1 MKFSALGWGNGF
13 KLSLRYRPRAGKD
26 TTRVCSNDKNYGRTW
41 SRAEDITEE
50 DKSYYRQ
57 WVDSGLTQGG
67 GSTGRE
73 RTWSSGR
80 RFPER
85 SSSRVVT
92 DDNEVAVRRCVD
104 SLVVSVTRMSRADSC
119 DSWSQ
124 KKSAGAGAAVAEAA
138 ADAQVRAIPPHPRP
152 AG

>member
-1 MKFSALGWGNGF
+1 MAQGSG
-13 KLSLRYRPRAGKD
+13 
-26 TTRVCSNDKNYGRTW
+26 SN
-41 SRAEDITEE
+41 EC
-50 DKSYYRQ
+50 
-57 WVDSGLTQGG
+57 
-67 GSTGRE
+67 E

-124 KKSAGAGAAVAEAA
+124 KKSAGAGAAVTEAA
-138 ADAQVRAIPPHPRP
+138 TDAQARAIPPYPRL

>member
-1 MKFSALGWGNGF
+1 M
-13 KLSLRYRPRAGKD
+13 
-26 TTRVCSNDKNYGRTW
+26 
-41 SRAEDITEE
+41 E
-50 DKSYYRQ
+50 
-57 WVDSGLTQGG
+57 QGG

-92 DDNEVAVRRCVD
+92 DDTEAAVRRCVD

-119 DSWSQ
+119 D
-124 KKSAGAGAAVAEAA
+124 AASRLV
-138 ADAQVRAIPPHPRP
+138 
-152 AG
+152 